1 MTLNIKK
8 YDQFLPLT
16 LRLKKFAVKQD
27 LVNSN
32 VLNLNMGIWKACV
45 SATIDCFF
53 FPDIRDLKCD
63 VHHLNDVYY
72 PFVTWRRSTKF
83 ALTMSRTFY
92 LYQRGGFGE
101 KTRTNSEIMFIQNT
115 AIRFNGRTM
124 DGPVITLN
132 LIHYFRWR
140 QYRRLVGILKD
151 RFQLLLLQQPTL
163 RCHCFLALRDSQTLT
178 ECLPPIGPRREWGR
192 WQGQARPT
200 RSSEESRK

>member
-1 MTLNIKK
+1 MCFIIDYL
-8 YDQFLPLT
+8 LT
-16 LRLKKFAVKQD
+16 LSEEPIGNTNLFFYYG
-27 LVNSN
+27 N

-101 KTRTNSEIMFIQNT
+101 KTRTNSEIIFIQNT

-124 DGPVITLN
+124 DGPVITPH
-132 LIHYFRWR
+132 LIHYVRWP
-140 QYRRLVGILKD
+140 QYRRPVGILKD
-151 RFQLLLLQQPTL
+151 WFQ
-163 RCHCFLALRDSQTLT
+163 FF
-178 ECLPPIGPRREWGR
+178 
-192 WQGQARPT
+192 
-200 RSSEESRK
+200 SSAAVNSS